1 MGQRSTLS
9 NHSGRSSAVSPYSG
23 HREKSRIMRNPSL
36 RGSSVTQQASS
47 SQSNTSY
54 PIIQRS
60 TMNPEKLQALRIISN
75 WILTSL
81 RSFAESQTSG
91 NPSAFSGN
99 ESSLFWNMGGNPYFI
114 TLTQGA
120 DHNLT
125 LTTGGG
131 SRLGRAIMAPRVPY
145 ALTDGSNMSA
155 TEAFGGNNPISFT
168 ITPQVMSLLQS
179 LASQFA
185 AANQSSLAP
194 NSENQHFVVP
204 SSANLSLSVQ
214 NSGTTARQTIS
225 GRLTMAQQ
233 SNFFALV
240 SVPHGLQMPITTQ
253 STQNQSTSS
262 HGEPK
267 REKREKKISD
277 KIESK
282 PRGKSILEPQGQQ
295 RKELFYSEPYNE
307 LSQRHESTIDLGDVR
322 RGTITGD
329 PSLSDPT
336 IISQASLFQGDSKRQ
351 GEPSLH
357 SESITGGLFDHSV
370 GSSLP
375 QNKDMKLHDDED
387 EKSGSEEPSS
397 GVSSDDSSK
406 ILLPSSSDTEPSME
420 GVLKRPKQTHKS
432 TPLGRPKAPIFGIS
446 DSPMGTAG
454 HKRAM
459 TFAELSAWTPARMR
473 QTGVSFQ
480 PSPLRQSNTMI
491 SEKQG
496 SKSTPLKANTLR
508 GPVSPLVTQ
517 TPFPQT
523 PVNQILTPDAFAAR
537 VAAGGTPWGGRNSR
551 TGGQSPLFDRTAHD
565 NFLKKHG
572 MGAGD
577 LIITGS
583 PVRTGFGWIGQS
595 RKQQYIPIPKAQFIA
610 KSSTTGKKRTLK
622 DEGKIISTSISEE
635 FPAVAIME
643 WNNPASLRSSV
654 AERELEIFK
663 LWEIDVYNTNL
674 PKVTRDR
681 NGAMMELKAQKE
693 HLAHPEE
700 TEQYLRLMEE
710 RAEEEAAAK
719 REEKREG
726 KGVEVARRSANPI
739 GSPKRGD
746 TDHASL
752 SPITLPSDF
761 YSAGS
766 DSNDFDDDSDVI
778 SLLGDGE
785 EKEEQTATSES
796 DRSSTVSEEELT
808 DQVRNAMIDALA
820 LEQQQKQT
828 SDQIRASAPTTR
840 NPFVKFARWIRS
852 WFN

>member
-1 MGQRSTLS
+1 
-9 NHSGRSSAVSPYSG
+9 
-23 HREKSRIMRNPSL
+23 MR
-36 RGSSVTQQASS
+36 G
-47 SQSNTSY
+47 
-54 PIIQRS
+54 
-60 TMNPEKLQALRIISN
+60 K
-75 WILTSL
+75 
-81 RSFAESQTSG
+81 
-91 NPSAFSGN
+91 
-99 ESSLFWNMGGNPYFI
+99 PYFI
-114 TLTQGA
+114 TLTQDA
-120 DHNLT
+120 DHNLM

-131 SRLGRAIMAPRVPY
+131 SRLRRAIMAPRVPY
-145 ALTDGSNMSA
+145 ALTNGSNMSA

-168 ITPQVMSLLQS
+168 ITPQVMNFWQS
-179 LASQFA
+179 LALQFA
-185 AANQSSLAP
+185 AANQSYLAS
-194 NSENQHFVVP
+194 NSANQHFVVP

-214 NSGTTARQTIS
+214 NSGTTTRQTIP

-233 SNFFALV
+233 SNSFALL
-240 SVPHGLQMPITTQ
+240 SVPHGLQMPITAKSKQ
-253 STQNQSTSS
+253 DQNTSL
-262 HGEPK
+262 HEEPK

-307 LSQRHESTIDLGDVR
+307 LFQRHESTIDLGDVR
-322 RGTITGD
+322 RGTIIGD

-387 EKSGSEEPSS
+387 ETSDSEGHSS
-397 GVSSDDSSK
+397 DVSSDDSSK
-406 ILLPSSSDTEPSME
+406 ILPPSSSDTEPSME

-432 TPLGRPKAPIFGIS
+432 TPLGHPKAPILGIS
-446 DSPMGTAG
+446 DSPMDKAG

-459 TFAELSAWTPARMR
+459 TLTELSAWTPARMR

-491 SEKQG
+491 SETQG

-508 GPVSPLVTQ
+508 GPVSPFVTQ

-610 KSSTTGKKRTLK
+610 KSSTTGKKRTFK

-719 REEKREG
+719 RGEKREG

-752 SPITLPSDF
+752 SPITLPLNFD
-761 YSAGS
+761 SANS
-766 DSNDFDDDSDVI
+766 DSNDSDDDSDVI

-796 DRSSTVSEEELT
+796 NSSSTVSEEELT

-820 LEQQQKQT
+820 LEQQQQKQT
-828 SDQIRASAPTTR
+828 PDQIRASAPTTR
-840 NPFVKFARWIRS
+840 NPFVKFARWIS
-852 WFN
+852 GWFRK